1 MSRFV
6 SKTLRKLPSTTREI
20 ARLSNEIASAQV
32 RLANRVSRLAELER
46 TADASLRVR
55 CTNGAHASLVA
66 ASLNFVRS
74 LDPETSGRARIA
86 AIGRLKDTVAPF
98 DPDTLCSPTRTTR
111 GRSRVPKTR
120 TLSSP
125 ITSRMLSRETRFRG
139 QGTAAD
145 APAPERPGRG
155 RSQDRTPPLLLAVT
169 SRHITHKES

>member
-6 SKTLRKLPSTTREI
+6 SKTLRKLPSATREV

-74 LDPETSGRARIA
+74 LDPETSGRARTA

-98 DPDTLCSPTRTTR
+98 CPDTLFPDEDHA
-111 GRSRVPKTR
+111 RVEPGAEDPNAE
-120 TLSSP
+120 L
-125 ITSRMLSRETRFRG
+125 
-139 QGTAAD
+139 ADHVAD
-145 APAPERPGRG
+145 ALKGDEVQGAGD
-155 RSQDRTPPLLLAVT
+155 RS
-169 SRHITHKES
+169 